1 MVSPRDGG
9 ARAEKESPSGRGDSR
24 TRKRKADSMGLY
36 IGLGVGVLLLL
47 VGGYFAL
54 SSGSSAKAGKSK
66 SKGEL
71 VDNDKTPSYEYARSA
86 EDFAAKRDTSK
97 AVRMYTK
104 AAERAEKEGNTQ
116 KAKEYNMQAITL
128 DRAATLH

>member
-1 MVSPRDGG
+1 
-9 ARAEKESPSGRGDSR
+9 
-24 TRKRKADSMGLY
+24 MGLY
-36 IGLGVGVLLLL
+36 IGLGIGAVVIL
-47 VGGYFAL
+47 VAGYFILAPG
-54 SSGSSAKAGKSK
+54 SSSAKTAKAK
-66 SKGEL
+66 PKAEL
-71 VDNDKTPSYEYARSA
+71 VDNDKTPSYEYARTA

-97 AVRMYTK
+97 AVKFYTK